1 MLNPTPT
8 TADHWYNLEE
18 TSNSTTFD
26 VFLEQ
31 LASNNPNN
39 PNGFEI
45 ALQES
50 PGSTFFAPIQIDP
63 TGGHVG
69 LHGVPNSAVKPAP
82 DGLTA
87 IDSIKMGAGPAITNS
102 TVLPQVESPT
112 VEQAA
117 CIKAVAPPV
126 VIGFRSTVVSSTGG
140 STCN

>member
-50 PGSTFFAPIQIDP
+50 PGSTFFAPFKLIQQ
-63 TGGHVG
+63 
-69 LHGVPNSAVKPAP
+69 AVML
-82 DGLTA
+82 GFTEYLTVRL
-87 IDSIKMGAGPAITNS
+87 TS
-102 TVLPQVESPT
+102 T
-112 VEQAA
+112 
-117 CIKAVAPPV
+117 
-126 VIGFRSTVVSSTGG
+126 
-140 STCN
+140 